1 MACDAYFCVETCE
14 YETKKCV
21 WWRFSAAPVNSL
33 QQFRVITQGAGKA
46 DFAIAITSPS
56 GSKVKAH
63 VIPTHEGFLVNFTPT
78 ELGEYLL
85 SVSFGGEP
93 LPQAP
98 LRFVCMPGSDYT
110 KVCASSRLWQKMDLK
125 FAMRFQLIV
134 NSDLKSS
141 KDVAKNFR
149 EQKDDLLV

>member
-1 MACDAYFCVETCE
+1 
-14 YETKKCV
+14 
-21 WWRFSAAPVNSL
+21 
-33 QQFRVITQGAGKA
+33 VITQGAGKA

-56 GSKVKAH
+56 GTKVKAH

-110 KVCASSRLWQKMDLK
+110 KVCMRSLSSWPQNRFEIALNWFLEKKRNYLNPQK
-125 FAMRFQLIV
+125 
-134 NSDLKSS
+134 LKSQS
-141 KDVAKNFR
+141 RKIKI
-149 EQKDDLLV
+149 KPLLFYIL

>member
-1 MACDAYFCVETCE
+1 VLAPA
-14 YETKKCV
+14 
-21 WWRFSAAPVNSL
+21 AAPVNSL

-46 DFAIAITSPS
+46 DFAVAITSPS

-98 LRFVCMPGSDYT
+98 FRFMCMPGSDAS
-110 KVCASSRLWQKMDLK
+110 KVRRRSSMWP
-125 FAMRFQLIV
+125 
-134 NSDLKSS
+134 KSN
-141 KDVAKNFR
+141 KCWF
-149 EQKDDLLV
+149 